1 VPHRPEPTTSV
12 DHSQQSLYID
22 LVYVPKEVE
31 DLKREIA
38 RDFPEMLEGN
48 LVGIYLWGSL
58 TYEAFDEEASDIDCV
73 VVLERDL
80 NDSEFAD
87 LKDWFTRAVDRN
99 PWADKL
105 DMRFHLRDELLVKN
119 SRMCSYHFRKLQRHP
134 SDANPFIWINIAQWG
149 IALYGVKPAE
159 IAPEIDDATLSAA
172 LILELEYLKEETAAE
187 KGNYGPAT
195 RHGVSTLMYQA
206 YSVLTACR
214 IAYTF
219 RNQRLVSKRQA
230 AMWCMENLAPQWK
243 STIAEAIEN
252 RMTPDGRSNE
262 ALWNAANDFINF
274 VGEMLVQES

>member
-1 VPHRPEPTTSV
+1 M
-12 DHSQQSLYID
+12 
-22 LVYVPKEVE
+22 YVPKEVE

-38 RDFPEMLEGN
+38 RDFPEMLKGN

-58 TYEAFDEEASDIDCV
+58 TYDAFDEQASDIDCV

-80 NDSEFAD
+80 GADEFAD
-87 LKDWFTRAVDRN
+87 LEDWFNRAVGRN

-105 DMRFHLRDELLVKN
+105 DMRFHQRDELLVKN
-119 SRMCSYHFRKLQRHP
+119 SRMCSYHFRKLLRHP
-134 SDANPFIWINIAQWG
+134 SDANPFIWINIAQSG

-159 IAPEIDDATLSAA
+159 IAPEIDYATLSAA

-187 KGNYGPAT
+187 KGNYGAT
-195 RHGVSTLMYQA
+195 TRYGVSTLMYQA

-214 IAYTF
+214 IVYTF
-219 RNQRLVSKRQA
+219 HNKKLVSKNHA
-230 AMWCMENLAPQWK
+230 AKWCLDNLAPRWK
-243 STIAEAIEN
+243 ATIADAIAN

-274 VGEMLVQES
+274 VGEILEQDNEE